1 MHVTEAAVAA
11 YVSRPLNPH
20 RLAALQAHA
29 GNRVLDVGCG
39 NGAYVEALLPHRE
52 TFGVDW
58 STFPSWAGRTGRFA
72 VGLADRLPFRDK
84 SFDTVSCFETL
95 EHLEDPTLGLTE
107 LHRVARSTVILTVPN
122 CEVTAGQ
129 RASGLIYHHWIDPTH
144 RSFWTFPEFVSLVQD
159 SGFEII
165 SSSRINEI
173 DLRPLV
179 AEAWGGARLGGQV
192 LKAVLKLRK
201 QRRYGMTSLV
211 VARPV

>member
-1 MHVTEAAVAA
+1 VAA
-11 YVSRPLNPH
+11 YVSRPVNPH
-20 RLAALQAHA
+20 RLAALEAHA
-29 GNRVLDVGCG
+29 GDRVLDVGCG
-39 NGAYVEALLPHRE
+39 NGAYVEALLPQRD

-58 STFPSWAGRTGRFA
+58 TSFPSWSGRQDRFA

-95 EHLEDPTLGLTE
+95 EHLEDPTLGLRE
-107 LHRVARSTVILTVPN
+107 LRRVARATVILTVPN

-144 RSFWTFPEFVSLVQD
+144 RSFWTFSQIVSLVQE
-159 SGFEII
+159 SGFQII
-165 SSSRINEI
+165 SSSLINEI

-179 AEAWGGARLGGQV
+179 AEAWGGGRLGEKLV
-192 LKAVLKLRK
+192 KAALTLKK

-211 VARPV
+211 VARPA

>member
-1 MHVTEAAVAA
+1 VTEPAVAA
-11 YVSRPLNPH
+11 YVSRPVNPH
-20 RLAALQAHA
+20 RLAALKAHA
-29 GNRVLDVGCG
+29 GHRVLDVGCG
-39 NGAYVEALLPHRE
+39 NGAYVEALLPDRD
-52 TFGVDW
+52 TCGVDW
-58 STFPSWAGRTGRFA
+58 TTFPSWSVRTDRF
-72 VGLADRLPFRDK
+72 VLGLADRLPFQDK

-95 EHLEDPTLGLTE
+95 EHLEDPAVGLRE

-122 CEVTAGQ
+122 CEMTAGQ

-144 RSFWTFPEFVSLVQD
+144 RSFWSFPEFVSLVQD
-159 SGFEII
+159 CGFQII

-179 AEAWGGARLGGQV
+179 AEAWGGGRLGGTLV
-192 LKAVLKLRK
+192 KAVLKLKK